1 MWLLVID
8 FGSTRT
14 RVICYNTETRQ
25 RIVLEDVNGADFFAS
40 VVFADR
46 KSGALSVHS
55 VGDSA
60 RLTNFKL
67 VLARSSLLQI
77 DDTIKAC
84 TNQEGVELVLH
95 DGRVMY
101 KVSPPCKGH
110 SDDEER
116 TATDEGAPPAQDTFI
131 DPRDALQTLMD
142 HITRSLGSRYDAP
155 PAHVALT
162 FPTGTTAPIKETYKA
177 MMLNSVKL
185 AWHTDQVATRVHYMS
200 EPHAAFASPD
210 AAILRDLE
218 AGSSICAVVDMGH
231 STTDVCFVY
240 LTLVEGVVCTQ
251 VIYNSSS
258 STAGAAMSRVVDR
271 TIKTCLIN
279 SLPTGNAEIKW
290 DHIQATME
298 PAVVDNLKK
307 YMLESA
313 SAERETFQLSVTTDM
328 RPVAVAIQ
336 KVGRSMIG
344 GRCNLPKEIS
354 VNRADFLAACDCVG
368 VAPVLAVLGRTI
380 DDIRT
385 KFANTPEAS
394 LMDTASLLLVG
405 GATKPA
411 IVARAIGD
419 RLGIPLNR
427 TAIAGLRAVAEGAME
442 LLIRIV
448 SSETIHQQQQNLIVP
463 MDLGLLYVREY
474 TTETETPIE
483 QGGSSS
489 KTKSKSRPKSK
500 RQRVDVAESTT
511 HYDEMVV
518 RIVPGNA
525 ILPILR
531 ATPTVQLFV
540 HQPRYESGMTKMELS
555 LLEAPPGTLPAGPT
569 RKDQISQVQ
578 CSEYKMQAAAA
589 GKHAE
594 GAIFELQ
601 ASMEVPGQLRLDM
614 HMGDNAS
621 GPVLVNT
628 DGDGLVRHGV
638 PIEDM
643 PLIPVQSESTSSGDF
658 IERAIDT
665 LQGDSSSLLDPTLPP
680 CRC

>member
-1 MWLLVID
+1 M
-8 FGSTRT
+8 
-14 RVICYNTETRQ
+14 
-25 RIVLEDVNGADFFAS
+25 
-40 VVFADR
+40 
-46 KSGALSVHS
+46 
-55 VGDSA
+55 
-60 RLTNFKL
+60 
-67 VLARSSLLQI
+67 
-77 DDTIKAC
+77 
-84 TNQEGVELVLH
+84 
-95 DGRVMY
+95 
-101 KVSPPCKGH
+101 
-110 SDDEER
+110 
-116 TATDEGAPPAQDTFI
+116 FI

-448 SSETIHQQQQNLIVP
+448 SSEAVHHQQENLIAP
-463 MDLGLLYVREY
+463 MDIGLLYVREY
-474 TTETETPIE
+474 TQTQPIE

-489 KTKSKSRPKSK
+489 KSK
-500 RQRVDVAESTT
+500 RKRVDVVETT

-518 RIVPGNA
+518 RLVPGNA

-531 ATPTVQLFV
+531 VTPAVQLFV
-540 HQPRYESGMTKMELS
+540 HQPLHECGMTKMELS
-555 LLEAPPGTLPAGPT
+555 ILESPPGTLPAGPT

-589 GKHAE
+589 GEHAE

-601 ASMEVPGQLRLDM
+601 ASMEIPGQLRLDM

-621 GPVLVNT
+621 GPVVVNT

-638 PIEDM
+638 TIENM
-643 PLIPVQSESTSSGDF
+643 PTIPPVQSESTSSGNF
-658 IERAIDT
+658 LERAMNT
-665 LQGDSSSLLDPTLPP
+665 LHDDSSSLLDPTLPMLTE
-680 CRC
+680 C